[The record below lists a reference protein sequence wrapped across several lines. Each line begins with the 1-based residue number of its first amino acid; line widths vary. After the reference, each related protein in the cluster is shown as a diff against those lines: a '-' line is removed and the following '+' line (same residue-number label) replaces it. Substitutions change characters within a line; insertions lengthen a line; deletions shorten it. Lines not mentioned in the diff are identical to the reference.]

1 MKKLVLTFM
10 AVLVISG
17 AAFAAVPETG
27 IVKANRD
34 FVTVVAQGEG
44 ASRQAA
50 LEQAWTDAVRIAV
63 GMVLSAKSN
72 LNNDELSENII
83 AHSRGV
89 IEDFDILHED
99 KRGSRTTIYIQARVR
114 REILRDEAN
123 KYSEAQVVK
132 ADTGRAVK
140 AQMDDTAK
148 DTTKSNKTA
157 TGVALLKEVF
167 DSYGPEDFFSATLN
181 PKIQYDK
188 TTKKPYIQI
197 NEKFNQDLFWKEF
210 LPRVRQALEGIA
222 LKKEKKFYSK
232 EVRQAN
238 QQLPKVGYV
247 LDLMGRFGG
256 ESNKKPYYIDFE
268 KNNITAEMEN
278 ESRGGRSRY
287 NVLQAVIP
295 NDNATYTAYYLPVYH
310 NSFGYF
316 NLFGSLNSAKLQ
328 EIREKFRKDS
338 TLKDTEGIFDIW
350 IDFIDKMS
358 KYITFSITYLD
369 EDSEIISV
377 QPIHTGPRCFNIY
390 RVLCYGNNGDLANH
404 YVDIWYA
411 MSFTPGYIRCTK
423 MSKEGYSNTA
433 DVMNLF
439 LGTSNYNQ
447 KYGGG
452 YEVELDANELQQLDS
467 MKFEIIYN

>member
-1 MKKLVLTFM
+1 MKKLLLALLSVFT
-10 AVLVISG
+10 VSG
-17 AAFAAVPETG
+17 IVFAEAPETG
-27 IVKANRD
+27 IVKANKD
-34 FVTVVAQGEG
+34 FVTVISQGEG
-44 ASRQAA
+44 ANRQAA

-72 LNNDELSENII
+72 VNNEELSENII
-83 AHSRGV
+83 THSRGV
-89 IEDFDILHED
+89 IEDFDILQEN
-99 KRGSRTTIYIQARVR
+99 KKGSRTQVFIQARVR

-188 TTKKPYIQI
+188 STKKPYIQI

-238 QQLPKVGYV
+238 QQLPKVGYA
-247 LDLMGRFGG
+247 LDLSGSL
-256 ESNKKPYYIDFE
+256 EYNTKEKKPYYFDIRDGGVRTQVD
-268 KNNITAEMEN
+268 NNNYYLLEAT
-278 ESRGGRSRY
+278 
-287 NVLQAVIP
+287 IP
-295 NDNATYTAYYLPVYH
+295 NDNASYTVYYLPGFVH
-310 NSFGYF
+310 DLGHHYF
-316 NLFGSLNSAKLQ
+316 MTHQSLTSASIQK
-328 EIREKFRKDS
+328 EREYIRKGNGFV
-338 TLKDTEGIFDIW
+338 KDTEGIFDIW
-350 IDFIDKMS
+350 VDFVDKMS
-358 KYITFSITYLD
+358 KYVTFSITYLD
-369 EDSEIISV
+369 SNGETISV
-377 QPIHTGPRCFNIY
+377 QPIHTGPRCFNVY
-390 RVLCYGNNGDLANH
+390 RVFNEPNPNHHATLAS
-404 YVDIWYA
+404 VIIFA
-411 MSFTPGYIRCTK
+411 PGYVRFAE
-423 MSKEGYSNTA
+423 MSKGDRYGTQN
-433 DVMNLF
+433 VINLF
-439 LGTSNYNQ
+439 LGTANYNQ

-452 YEVELDANELQQLDS
+452 YEVELDSNELQQLDS

>member
-1 MKKLVLTFM
+1 MKKLVLMFM

-238 QQLPKVGYV
+238 QQLPKVGYAV
-247 LDLMGRFGG
+247 NISGVNEGYN
-256 ESNKKPYYIDFE
+256 SHQKKPYWLEYSPQDAKAKDGNQEYYI
-268 KNNITAEMEN
+268 
-278 ESRGGRSRY
+278 
-287 NVLQAVIP
+287 LQAIIP
-295 NDNATYTAYYLPVYH
+295 NDNASYTVYYLP
-310 NSFGYF
+310 SYF
-316 NLFGSLNSAKLQ
+316 NTYSLSLYRGVNHKSFQ
-328 EIREKFRKDS
+328 EVRQDYDFKQFKDA
-338 TLKDTEGIFDIW
+338 DGIFSLW
-350 IDFIDKMS
+350 LDFVEKMS
-358 KYITFSITYLD
+358 AFVTFSVTYLD
-369 EDSEIISV
+369 KDGETISV
-377 QPIHTGPRCFNIY
+377 QPLGTGPRCFCVYRSFSSNSRIHADSDNSPLNIRIY
-390 RVLCYGNNGDLANH
+390 FA
-404 YVDIWYA
+404 
-411 MSFTPGYIRCTK
+411 PGYIRIASMTNENGN
-423 MSKEGYSNTA
+423 SYEVN
-433 DVMNLF
+433 NLL